1 MEPTNY
7 RKGIRLIF
15 LNQSLHTFECG
26 NTNEPRDAS
35 GGPEKSS
42 LFFLTA
48 ETIMTLESD
57 YLEIGLNG
65 W

>member
-1 MEPTNY
+1 MSY
-7 RKGIRLIF
+7 QLSKG
-15 LNQSLHTFECG
+15 NQVNIPESKLAYFFECG